1 MLIIKFKFI
10 NNEKL
15 KFIKYYLFNKM
26 FKYQKISSK
35 QISLIY
41 LFFSLFLL
49 AYLIY
54 KSYFVYSGEKNNYYY
69 KYYLI
74 SIFIIFISLI
84 SFKIPKNI
92 KVNINISLLS
102 IIITLYTIEFLL
114 ESSVFKKIYLKII
127 TKNTIS
133 YDIRSKLEVYNDL
146 KQHTNVSVPIVFQ
159 DFLKKNITF
168 FPLSGVA
175 NSITLNCNESGY
187 YSTYQSDQFGFNNP
201 HAAWKE
207 KEKKI
212 ILLGDSFVL
221 GSCVNRP
228 YDIASQ
234 LRILLKNNSVI
245 NLGYVNSGPLLE
257 YARLREFLPYI
268 ESNKVFFFYYEGN
281 DLDDLDRE
289 LKNNLLIKYL
299 NNKNFSQNLYYKQ
312 FKTDNYAKNFINENI
327 KIQEYDNKNIWKQ
340 IIYFIKLSQFRTQTL
355 EYMSLINIKS
365 KETPNKPPK
374 EFIKIISQAKNL
386 SNQYGSDFY
395 FVYLPN
401 YYRYKVK
408 NYDNNYFAVKKIIND
423 LNINFIDIQELFSE
437 VNDPTLFWP
446 FKKDGHYTPYG
457 YKIIAEKI
465 FSIIDK

>member
-1 MLIIKFKFI
+1 
-10 NNEKL
+10 
-15 KFIKYYLFNKM
+15 M

-35 QISLIY
+35 KISLIY

-49 AYLIY
+49 AYLVY
-54 KSYFVYSGEKNNYYY
+54 KSYFVHSGEKNDYYY

-84 SFKIPKNI
+84 TFKIPKYI
-92 KVNINISLLS
+92 KVNINISLFS

-133 YDIRSKLEVYNDL
+133 YDTRSKLEVYNDL
-146 KQHTNVSVPIVFQ
+146 KQHTNVSVPIVFL
-159 DFLKKNITF
+159 DLLKKNIIF

-187 YSTYQSDQFGFNNP
+187 YSTYSSDQFGFNNP
-201 HAAWKE
+201 HAAWTE
-207 KEKKI
+207 KGKKI

-221 GSCVNRP
+221 GSCVNEP

-257 YARLREFLPYI
+257 YARLREFLPHT
-268 ESNKVFFFYYEGN
+268 ETNKVLFFYYEGN

-312 FKTDNYAKNFINENI
+312 FKTDNYAKNFINESL
-327 KIQEYDNKNIWKQ
+327 KIQEYDSKNTWGEGGR
-340 IIYFIKLSQFRTQTL
+340 IIYFIKLSQLRTQTL
-355 EYMSLINIKS
+355 EHMSLINIKS
-365 KETPNKPPK
+365 KETPNKPSK
-374 EFIKIISQAKNL
+374 EFIKIISQAKNF

-395 FVYLPN
+395 FVYLPT

-437 VNDPTLFWP
+437 VNDPTIFWP

-457 YKIIAEKI
+457 YKIIAEKV